1 MICLEKTSVL
11 RYFVVKNGS
20 ATNVFELEILKIF
33 IRVISVNTCEQ
44 QLPLLKAF
52 PEITKKKHGGYK
64 SRKYPEWL

>member
-44 QLPLLKAF
+44 QLPLLKVF

-64 SRKYPEWL
+64 SRKYSE